1 MKKATRRRRIKGRRV
16 ETAGE
21 SVVVDSDFESA
32 KWAAEEK
39 RRWQETTGSWGT
51 FNMQQSSSLP
61 LSLPTCV
68 CVCSLSQG
76 VCVFAKWK
84 WKSSHG
90 LVTKANKRAERASSY
105 LFGNCSLLFIVVRVC
120 GGCCCCCCFCYCC
133 CLRLGIAQA
142 PPTPAPPSTTTWT
155 GHPNHS
161 ASYPFWML
169 PCLPKHTAC
178 SPKVNGTIFK
188 RTPNSEQ

>member
-1 MKKATRRRRIKGRRV
+1 MSIRRRQSQKCSQAQLARTMLQELCHIINEKSDSASSDQGKKG

-68 CVCSLSQG
+68 CVCSLCQG

-120 GGCCCCCCFCYCC
+120 GGCCCFCYCC
-133 CLRLGIAQA
+133 CLRLGIAHA
-142 PPTPAPPSTTTWT
+142 PPAPAPASTTTWT

-161 ASYPFWML
+161 AS
-169 PCLPKHTAC
+169 
-178 SPKVNGTIFK
+178 
-188 RTPNSEQ
+188 